1 MFNSSNGQGGTSYLS
16 SSRKHHIWFSIESAA
31 NSGSGSVIIIPAI
44 EGCGCDYRCV
54 ALDEYR
60 ANVSCICPQ
69 GWQLSI
75 YNLTSCESKFVHFM
89 ISIMRPLFTY
99 KFTILVIEIPY
110 DNSSITNYVIVL
122 IIISSGLILS
132 LSFLI
137 FMLCKSSS
145 QMTYN
150 TKERVLKILNPIA
163 DNRYQR
169 KKQAELRHK
178 MLLEQ
183 DLQLSR
189 LRNTPHSI
197 TSPSVNIDY
206 GCDGILNNG
215 NVDVKSLPQVARES
229 LRLVK

>member
-1 MFNSSNGQGGTSYLS
+1 MTNY
-16 SSRKHHIWFSIESAA
+16 
-31 NSGSGSVIIIPAI
+31 IILLII
-44 EGCGCDYRCV
+44 V
-54 ALDEYR
+54 A
-60 ANVSCICPQ
+60 S
-69 GWQLSI
+69 
-75 YNLTSCESKFVHFM
+75 
-89 ISIMRPLFTY
+89 
-99 KFTILVIEIPY
+99 ILVFA
-110 DNSSITNYVIVL
+110 L
-122 IIISSGLILS
+122 AA
-132 LSFLI
+132 LI
-137 FMLCKSSS
+137 FMLCKYSPSFS
-145 QMTYN
+145 KDKKSFEN
-150 TKERVLKILNPIA
+150 FLTKLP

-189 LRNTPHSI
+189 LRNTPDSI

>member
-1 MFNSSNGQGGTSYLS
+1 MTNY
-16 SSRKHHIWFSIESAA
+16 
-31 NSGSGSVIIIPAI
+31 IILLIV
-44 EGCGCDYRCV
+44 V
-54 ALDEYR
+54 A
-60 ANVSCICPQ
+60 S
-69 GWQLSI
+69 
-75 YNLTSCESKFVHFM
+75 
-89 ISIMRPLFTY
+89 
-99 KFTILVIEIPY
+99 ILV
-110 DNSSITNYVIVL
+110 L
-122 IIISSGLILS
+122 ALAA
-132 LSFLI
+132 LI
-137 FMLCKSSS
+137 FMLCKYTHLMFL
-145 QMTYN
+145 QQRKMLTP
-150 TKERVLKILNPIA
+150 VLPIS

-189 LRNTPHSI
+189 LRNTPDSI